1 MKVMVIG
8 AGIGGLATALSLQA
22 AGIDVEVFE
31 SVKVIQPLGLG
42 INLQPNAV
50 RELIELGF
58 EDALAGI
65 GIATSTL
72 AYYNKHGQKIWS
84 EPRGLAAGY
93 RWPQY
98 AIHRGELQ
106 RLLLDAVYARLG
118 SDRVHLGSHLAS
130 VEQDERRVVGRFVDR
145 ISGEAI
151 GSCEAD
157 ALVAADG
164 VHSTVRRFFNPD
176 EGLPVSSGRIMW
188 RGALLSKPYL
198 DGRTQVMIGHRDQR
212 AVVYPMSEK
221 SAPPGMQLINWLV
234 ILGEQ
239 GPEHRLE
246 DWDLVVRKERFF
258 PAFASWNFPWIKLA
272 DMISAT
278 DEIFEY
284 PKADREP
291 LHRWTVG
298 RITLLG
304 DAAHPMRPIGSQA
317 GTQAIVDA
325 RVLAQTLF
333 ESGSDVCAGL
343 QRYDDIRRPLMNEIV
358 LRNRNF
364 GPEVVMQ
371 MAEERAPGGFADI
384 EDVISRQELEDVAT
398 SFKVA
403 AGFDPQTL
411 NNRPSHSVPSRA
423 NPHTRRQ

>member
-8 AGIGGLATALSLQA
+8 AGIGGLSTALSLHA
-22 AGIDVEVFE
+22 AGIEAEVFE
-31 SVKVIQPLGLG
+31 SVKDIQPLGLG

-50 RELIELGF
+50 RELIELGLG
-58 EDALAGI
+58 DALAKA

-84 EPRGLAAGY
+84 EPRGVGAGY

-106 RLLLDAVYARLG
+106 RMLLEAVYARLG
-118 SDRVHLGSHLAS
+118 RERVHLGHHLAS
-130 VEQDERRVVGRFVDR
+130 LAQDDAKVTAQFIDR
-145 ISGEAI
+145 ASGAPLGEE
-151 GSCEAD
+151 EAD

-164 VHSTVRRFFNPD
+164 MHSAVRRIYNPD

-188 RGALLSKPYL
+188 RGALLTRPYL

-221 SAPPGMQLINWLV
+221 LAPPGLQLINWLV
-234 ILGEQ
+234 ILGDQ
-239 GPEHRLE
+239 GLEHRRE

-258 PAFASWNFPWIKLA
+258 PQFAGWNFPWLRLA
-272 DMISAT
+272 DMIEAT
-278 DEIFEY
+278 EEIFEY

-291 LHRWTVG
+291 LERWTVG
-298 RITLLG
+298 RVTLLG
-304 DAAHPMRPIGSQA
+304 DAAHPMRPVGSQA
-317 GTQAIVDA
+317 GTQAVVDG
-325 RVLAQTLF
+325 RVFAQALA
-333 ESGSDVCAGL
+333 ESGDDVRAGL
-343 QRYDDIRRPLMNEIV
+343 QRYDDVRRPAMNEVV

-364 GPEVVMQ
+364 GPEIVMQ
-371 MAEERAPGGFADI
+371 MAEERAPGGFERID
-384 EDVISRQELEDVAT
+384 DVIPQRELQEIAR

-403 AGFDPQTL
+403 AGFDPETL
-411 NNRPSHSVPSRA
+411 NNRPSLSVRA
-423 NPHTRRQ
+423 SQS